1 MLLGHKIAANMVDTC
16 ASPARSR
23 GKELVMSLL
32 AVTVGADPSVV
43 VDTVRAVGWYGVN
56 VYHRLAC
63 SGGCYD
69 ALSESP
75 DGVADGYCNT
85 CGLRPIVEASLYA
98 QPGMIDRDVSACVE
112 EGDVLVF
119 EGDPRVPPVLFAV
132 SRRMWEGVLV
142 SARGWREFSVEAG
155 ACGCKRRRVEVA
167 TVAARE
173 LLRGGRA

>member
-1 MLLGHKIAANMVDTC
+1 
-16 ASPARSR
+16 
-23 GKELVMSLL
+23 MSLL
-32 AVTVGADPSVV
+32 AVTVGSDPSAV
-43 VDTVRAVGWYGVN
+43 VDDVRAVGWYGVN

-69 ALSESP
+69 ALSSV
-75 DGVADGYCNT
+75 DAVDACCDT
-85 CGLRPIVEASLYA
+85 CGLRPVVEVSLYA
-98 QPGMIDRDVSACVE
+98 QPVMIDSDVSACVE

-132 SRRMWEGVLV
+132 SRPMWEGVLA
-142 SARGWREFSVEAG
+142 SARGWREFVVAAG
-155 ACGCKRRRVEVA
+155 ACGCQRRRVEVA

>member
-1 MLLGHKIAANMVDTC
+1 
-16 ASPARSR
+16 
-23 GKELVMSLL
+23 MSLL

-43 VDTVRAVGWYGVN
+43 VDTVRAVGWYGVY

-132 SRRMWEGVLV
+132 SRPMWEGTLL
-142 SARGWREFSVEAG
+142 SSRGWREFVVAAG
-155 ACGCKRRRVEVA
+155 SCGCQRRRVEVA

>member
-1 MLLGHKIAANMVDTC
+1 
-16 ASPARSR
+16 
-23 GKELVMSLL
+23 MSLL
-32 AVTVGADPSVV
+32 AVTVGADPSTV
-43 VDTVRAVGWYGVN
+43 VDPLHSVGWYGVN
-56 VYHRLAC
+56 VYHRLVC

-75 DGVADGYCNT
+75 DGVADGYCDT
-85 CGLRPIVEASLYA
+85 CGLRTVVEVSLYA
-98 QPGMIDRDVSACVE
+98 QPGMVDRDVSACVE

-132 SRRMWEGVLV
+132 SRPMWEGTLV
-142 SARGWREFSVEAG
+142 SSRGWREFVVAAG
-155 ACGCKRRRVEVA
+155 ACGCRRRRVEVA

>member
-1 MLLGHKIAANMVDTC
+1 
-16 ASPARSR
+16 
-23 GKELVMSLL
+23 MSLL
-32 AVTVGADPSVV
+32 AVTVGSDPSTV
-43 VDTVRAVGWYGVN
+43 VDAVRTVGWYGVD

-75 DGVADGYCNT
+75 DGVADGYCDT
-85 CGLRPIVEASLYA
+85 CGLRPIVEVSLYA

-119 EGDPRVPPVLFAV
+119 EGDPSAAPVLFAV
-132 SRRMWEGVLV
+132 SRPMWEGTLV
-142 SARGWREFSVEAG
+142 SSRGWREFVVAAG
-155 ACGCKRRRVEVA
+155 ACGCQRRRVEVA
-167 TVAARE
+167 IVAARE

>member
-1 MLLGHKIAANMVDTC
+1 MVDTC

-23 GKELVMSLL
+23 GKELVVSLL
-32 AVTVGADPSVV
+32 AVTVGADPSAA
-43 VDTVRAVGWYGVN
+43 VDAVRAVGWYGVN

-75 DGVADGYCNT
+75 DGVADGYCDT
-85 CGLRPIVEASLYA
+85 CGLRPVVEASLYA
-98 QPGMIDRDVSACVE
+98 QPGMVDRDVSACVE

-119 EGDPRVPPVLFAV
+119 ESNPRAAPVLFAV
-132 SRRMWEGVLV
+132 SRPMWEYTLT
-142 SARGWREFSVEAG
+142 SARGWREFVVSAG
-155 ACGCKRRRVEVA
+155 ACGCRCRRVEVA

>member
-1 MLLGHKIAANMVDTC
+1 
-16 ASPARSR
+16 
-23 GKELVMSLL
+23 MSLRT
-32 AVTVGADPSVV
+32 VTMGADPSVA
-43 VDTVRAVGWYGVN
+43 VDAVRAVGWYSVN
-56 VYHRLAC
+56 VCHRLAC

-69 ALSESP
+69 ALSP
-75 DGVADGYCNT
+75 VDVCCDA

-119 EGDPRVPPVLFAV
+119 ESDPSAAPVLFAV
-132 SRRMWEGVLV
+132 PRPMWEGTLV
-142 SARGWREFSVEAG
+142 SSRGWREFVVAAG
-155 ACGCKRRRVEVA
+155 SCGCKRRRVEVA